1 MTEDIPQ
8 PASEPYTEGDQVKV
22 YLAEDD
28 VEAAHHGT
36 TGVVVETLRD
46 SLGEETGRS
55 TDSMSYRIETDEGV
69 VKTWFRHH
77 DLVPATE
84 G

>member
-8 PASEPYTEGDQVKV
+8 PATEPYSEGDRVKV
-22 YLAEDD
+22 YLAKDD
-28 VEAAHHGT
+28 TDSALHGT
-36 TGVVVETLRD
+36 TGVVDETLRD

-55 TDSMSYRIETDEGV
+55 TDSVSYRIETDEGV
-69 VKTWFRHH
+69 LNTWFRHH

-84 G
+84 E